1 MRLHRKTVAFDRK
14 NFVLK
19 LFYMRILWRQLMIQ
33 MQILR
38 LHEYSISGFVSAS
51 RFFSR
56 EFDHMT
62 VYRMYANQISLFQSQ
77 IKK

>member
-1 MRLHRKTVAFDRK
+1 MRLRRKTDAFDRK

-38 LHEYSISGFVSAS
+38 LHEYSISGFFSVSC
-51 RFFSR
+51 FFPR
-56 EFDHMT
+56 EFELMT